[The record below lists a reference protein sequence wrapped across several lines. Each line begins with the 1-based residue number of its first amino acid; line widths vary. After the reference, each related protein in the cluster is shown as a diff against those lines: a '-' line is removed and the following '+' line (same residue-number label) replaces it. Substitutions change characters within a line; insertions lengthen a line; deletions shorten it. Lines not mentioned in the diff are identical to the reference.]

1 MKRQTRR
8 QFVQQSGKALTVTGL
23 ITFAETSGMP
33 AKNMFVHHV
42 YFWLKNPGSKEDFQ
56 KLLDGLQKLS
66 SVKTIK
72 MFHIGKPADT
82 SRDVIERTYAISWLL
97 LFDNKADQE
106 SYQEDPIHKN
116 FVAEC
121 SQLWSKVIVYDSVDV

>member
-1 MKRQTRR
+1 
-8 QFVQQSGKALTVTGL
+8 
-23 ITFAETSGMP
+23 
-33 AKNMFVHHV
+33 
-42 YFWLKNPGSKEDFQ
+42 
-56 KLLDGLQKLS
+56 
-66 SVKTIK
+66 

-106 SYQEDPIHKN
+106 SCQEDPIQKN
-116 FVAEC
+116 FAAEC

>member
-1 MKRQTRR
+1 
-8 QFVQQSGKALTVTGL
+8 
-23 ITFAETSGMP
+23 
-33 AKNMFVHHV
+33 
-42 YFWLKNPGSKEDFQ
+42 
-56 KLLDGLQKLS
+56 
-66 SVKTIK
+66 

-106 SYQEDPIHKN
+106 SCQEDPIHEK

-121 SQLWSKVIVYDSVDV
+121 SQLWCKVIVYDSVDV